1 MLWEGRERRG
11 VEEGREEREWAEGD
25 GFLRGSEKHVG
36 KLGELLGEYEEER
49 EAERVRMMRRE
60 RMAEEV
66 FLPEE
71 DSDSD
76 EDIKMDEDGGEDEVK
91 EQDAKE
97 LFERVVREWFIYGL
111 LDVSPSIT
119 LILALISCSRSIMIP
134 WIGMTSST
142 PKTIE
147 KLKRNGSKTT
157 RTESRQI

>member
-11 VEEGREEREWAEGD
+11 VEEGREEREWAEGV

-49 EAERVRMMRRE
+49 EAERVRIMRRE
-60 RMAEEV
+60 QMAEEV

-76 EDIKMDEDGGEDEVK
+76 EDIKMDKDGGED
-91 EQDAKE
+91 DAME
-97 LFERVVREWFIYGL
+97 LFERVVREWFIYGH

-134 WIGMTSST
+134 WIGMTSLT

>member
-49 EAERVRMMRRE
+49 EAERVRIMRRE
-60 RMAEEV
+60 QMAEEV

-76 EDIKMDEDGGEDEVK
+76 EDIKMDKDGEVK
-91 EQDAKE
+91 DAME
-97 LFERVVREWFIYGL
+97 LFERVVREWFIYGH

-119 LILALISCSRSIMIP
+119 LILALISCSPSIMIP
-134 WIGMTSST
+134 WIGMTSLT

-157 RTESRQI
+157 RTESRQM